1 MPAHKIAVCIP
12 CAPKDRGYL
21 KYCLL
26 SVQAQTRQPD
36 IVVVALS
43 VVADVA
49 KTHQSMD
56 LSGVTIPVEFVYSPK
71 TLFAGANRNLA
82 AARATELGAT
92 LLSFFDADD
101 IMHPQRLECIEKIY
115 EEHPKIT
122 GLIHHFIVGPKAGM
136 AAYKG
141 EKPIPWEPIIHDY
154 MENPYTINQYNRLN
168 IIKFQM
174 CFMRKIRRGYG
185 MAANGH
191 LTVLADHWKEF
202 PYLENIGKGEDNHF
216 SASILVAKKL
226 LAYTCDTLSCYMRAD
241 FRHFQVGL

>member
-1 MPAHKIAVCIP
+1 MPHKIAVCIP

-21 KYCLL
+21 KYCLF

-43 VVADVA
+43 IIADPTKLV
-49 KTHQSMD
+49 MD
-56 LSGVTIPVEFVYSPK
+56 LSGVTIPIEYVYSPK

-82 AARATELGAT
+82 AAKAHELGAT

-101 IMHPQRLECIEKIY
+101 IMHPRRLECIEKIF
-115 EEHPKIT
+115 EENPKIT
-122 GLIHHFIVGPKAGM
+122 GLVHHFMVGPKSDM
-136 AAYKG
+136 AIYRG

-154 MENPYTINQYNRLN
+154 LKSPYTVNIYRNLN

-191 LTVLADHWKEF
+191 ISVRADFWKEH
-202 PYLENIGKGEDNHF
+202 PYLETIIKGEDNHF
-216 SASILVAKKL
+216 SASILVARQE

-241 FRHFQVGL
+241 FRHIQVGL